1 MSSKDRRVAKL
12 SKNKGGKT
20 SNKERKKQQCQ
31 AGSGRGRTTLNK
43 YRGTTTSSKD
53 KWASTLSKDKRTIV
67 SNKEWKINDIE
78 WGTKEQQ
85 CWARTRGL
93 ATLNED
99 RKATTS
105 SKDKGA
111 IVLSK

>member
-20 SNKERKKQQCQ
+20 SNKERKKQQRQ

-53 KWASTLSKDKRTIV
+53 K
-67 SNKEWKINDIE
+67 
-78 WGTKEQQ
+78 
-85 CWARTRGL
+85 
-93 ATLNED
+93 
-99 RKATTS
+99 
-105 SKDKGA
+105 
-111 IVLSK
+111 